1 MEYEESRG
9 MPADAEIVFDVM
21 ADVDRM
27 EQWLPTTIDVADAG
41 PDRVHVEGDAGGRHY
56 SADGLFRAQKDQLR
70 IEWGS
75 EGPDYAGWAQVYHS
89 GAGTSEVN
97 LHLSFFG
104 DQRQAHGGE
113 AAERTRQEMRAAL
126 ERLEQLVASR
136 VNDAS

>member
-9 MPADAEIVFDVM
+9 MPADAEIVFDVL

-27 EQWLPTTIDVADAG
+27 EDWLPTTLDVAGAG
-41 PDRVHVEGDAGGRHY
+41 PDRVHVEGEAGGRHY
-56 SADGLFRAQKDQLR
+56 AADGLFRAQPDQLR

-89 GAGTSEVN
+89 GAGSSEVN

-104 DQRQAHGGE
+104 DQQQAHAGQ
-113 AAERTRQEMRAAL
+113 AAERTRQEMREAL
-126 ERLEQLVASR
+126 DRLAELVGRR